1 VRVLVAGGAGYIGSH
16 TVQELLAR
24 GIEAVTFDDFSTG
37 RRELVPGGEV
47 IEGDLLDREDVRAAF
62 ATGPFDAVLHFA
74 SLIEVGESYRD
85 PAKYYTH
92 NLDTSLNLLDAM
104 REAGVGAFIFSSS
117 AAVYGEPEVLPIPET
132 HPLRPINPY
141 GRTKLFVERILED
154 YGRAYGLRSVS
165 LRYFN
170 AAGADPAGRRGEM
183 HDPETHL
190 VPNILLHLLGRTP
203 ALEVYG
209 TDFPTPDGTAVRDYI
224 HVKDLAVA
232 HVLALE
238 KVLAGGPS
246 FVLNLGTN
254 RGYSVLE
261 VIRKA
266 EETTGR
272 RAAIERRPRREGDV
286 PVLLASKE
294 RAERLL
300 GWTPRHSDLETILQT
315 AWRWHLTKS
324 L

>member
-1 VRVLVAGGAGYIGSH
+1 
-16 TVQELLAR
+16 
-24 GIEAVTFDDFSTG
+24 
-37 RRELVPGGEV
+37 
-47 IEGDLLDREDVRAAF
+47 
-62 ATGPFDAVLHFA
+62 
-74 SLIEVGESYRD
+74 
-85 PAKYYTH
+85 
-92 NLDTSLNLLDAM
+92 
-104 REAGVGAFIFSSS
+104 
-117 AAVYGEPEVLPIPET
+117 
-132 HPLRPINPY
+132 
-141 GRTKLFVERILED
+141 
-154 YGRAYGLRSVS
+154 
-165 LRYFN
+165 
-170 AAGADPAGRRGEM
+170 M